1 MIDFE
6 KIGEMSYTSVTL
18 YTPQIIDNKFIKNF
32 RKEHDL
38 TQLALANI
46 LCVSKKTIEKWEQGV
61 NSVKGCAAVLLS
73 LLAEDEQLLDKLY
86 HVELADETSAELCY
100 SSETEYEAKAP
111 SSFAIQKLALAVQ
124 Q

>member
-18 YTPQIIDNKFIKNF
+18 YTPQIIDNEFIKNF
-32 RKEHDL
+32 RKEHNL

-46 LCVSKKTIEKWEQGV
+46 LHVSKRTIEKWERGV
-61 NSVKGCAAVLLS
+61 NFIKGCAAVLLS

-86 HVELADETSAELCY
+86 HVE
-100 SSETEYEAKAP
+100 
-111 SSFAIQKLALAVQ
+111 I
-124 Q
+124 

>member
-32 RKEHDL
+32 RKEHNL

-46 LCVSKKTIEKWEQGV
+46 LHVSRGTIEKWERGV
-61 NSVKGCAAVLLS
+61 NSIKGCTAVLLS

-86 HVELADETSAELCY
+86 HVE
-100 SSETEYEAKAP
+100 
-111 SSFAIQKLALAVQ
+111 V
-124 Q
+124 

>member
-6 KIGEMSYTSVTL
+6 KISEMSYTSVTL

-86 HVELADETSAELCY
+86 HVELADDTSAELCY
-100 SSETEYEAKAP
+100 CSETEYEAKAP

>member
-32 RKEHDL
+32 RKEHNL

-46 LCVSKKTIEKWEQGV
+46 LCVSKRTIQKWERGV
-61 NSVKGCAAVLLS
+61 NSIKGCAAVLLS
-73 LLAEDEQLLDKLY
+73 LLAEDKQLLDKLY
-86 HVELADETSAELCY
+86 HVE
-100 SSETEYEAKAP
+100 
-111 SSFAIQKLALAVQ
+111 I
-124 Q
+124 

>member
-18 YTPQIIDNKFIKNF
+18 YTPQIIDSKFIKNF
-32 RKEHDL
+32 RKEHGL

-46 LCVSKKTIEKWEQGV
+46 LHVSKRTIEKWEQGV

-73 LLAEDEQLLDKLY
+73 LLAEDKQLLDKLY
-86 HVELADETSAELCY
+86 HAE
-100 SSETEYEAKAP
+100 
-111 SSFAIQKLALAVQ
+111 I
-124 Q
+124 